1 MDLWTWADAYGLK
14 FVEVQQRNIQV
25 TKLQTARWQLQ
36 IFNSIHKLDLAI
48 SQSKK
53 SNTVG
58 FGFLISNNKG

>member
-1 MDLWTWADAYGLK
+1 MDLWAWADAYGLK

-48 SQSKK
+48 SQ
-53 SNTVG
+53 
-58 FGFLISNNKG
+58 